1 MTEKELPI
9 HFANFL
15 MSDKGYPKSSLLFDM
30 VIQSQS
36 DDGNNRTFIVD
47 LTLIDTDYSK
57 YLAIIEFRTEKP
69 RGNLGAAMKLSIFN
83 KALNIKDLLSYVVYA
98 TNDENIFGVSQ
109 FTRKGFIDMPK
120 ESFPEYISLQAK
132 SQADDKVKIENWET
146 ITLKDKKEKIKGL
159 RNAIFTSLI
168 SLLAGFF
175 TVFYSNLTDKSNANK
190 DFKFSAEND
199 SAISD
204 IARKIQK
211 LQGNSVIRIDTVS
224 TPQANQAISDLNKRL
239 ASFEASVTNAP
250 DKLLKLQEINF
261 EFKQLQT
268 EIANEKEK
276 NEMKVANLKE
286 RVDSLSNWSYND
298 CGYSFRICF
307 RCDS

>member
-120 ESFPEYISLQAK
+120 
-132 SQADDKVKIENWET
+132 
-146 ITLKDKKEKIKGL
+146 
-159 RNAIFTSLI
+159 
-168 SLLAGFF
+168 
-175 TVFYSNLTDKSNANK
+175 
-190 DFKFSAEND
+190 
-199 SAISD
+199 
-204 IARKIQK
+204 
-211 LQGNSVIRIDTVS
+211 
-224 TPQANQAISDLNKRL
+224 
-239 ASFEASVTNAP
+239 
-250 DKLLKLQEINF
+250 
-261 EFKQLQT
+261 
-268 EIANEKEK
+268 
-276 NEMKVANLKE
+276 
-286 RVDSLSNWSYND
+286 
-298 CGYSFRICF
+298 
-307 RCDS
+307 